1 VECDEH
7 QDNSHGIIIETNMA
21 ELRDKEQSTVV
32 EIVADGDVI
41 LIVGPEKLKLRVH
54 SLFLKAASRPF
65 SAMFGPD
72 WKEGHS
78 LFGRDGPAE
87 LPLPEENGAA
97 LKLIC
102 VIIHH
107 RNNMVPQT
115 LAAGDVLGIAVTA
128 DKYDCIDALKF
139 ASGNW
144 LQPRQNKAGDLMLLA
159 AAAYLFQDAPAF
171 QEITKAMI
179 LNHGGPYLT
188 LSCEEVESAMNWRVF
203 CEYLNDQLGYS
214 EHVTDWPMYRSARR
228 TTKLCKAEIGR
239 NPISGNKRLDWEV
252 CSQVWMVEQICI
264 CLFKLARKTGPL
276 ADALALHL

>member
-1 VECDEH
+1 MERDER
-7 QDNSHGIIIETNMA
+7 QDNSHGIVTESNMA
-21 ELRDKEQSTVV
+21 ELRDNKQSRIV

-41 LIVGPEKLKLRVH
+41 LVVGPAKVKLRVH

-78 LFGRDGPAE
+78 LFGRDKPVE
-87 LPLPEENGAA
+87 LPLPEENAAA

-102 VIIHH
+102 AIIHH

-115 LAAGDVLGIAVTA
+115 LAAGNVLGIAVTA
-128 DKYDCIDALKF
+128 DKYDCIDVLKF

-159 AAAYLFQDAPAF
+159 AAAYLFQNAPAF
-171 QEITKAMI
+171 KEITKAMI

-188 LSCEEVESAMNWRVF
+188 LLCEEVESAMNWRVF
-203 CEYLNDQLGYS
+203 CEYINDQLGYS
-214 EHVTDWPMYRSARR
+214 EHVTDWPMYRSARG
-228 TTKLCKAEIGR
+228 TTKLCKAGTGR
-239 NPISGNKRLDWEV
+239 NLISGSK
-252 CSQVWMVEQICI
+252 
-264 CLFKLARKTGPL
+264 
-276 ADALALHL
+276 